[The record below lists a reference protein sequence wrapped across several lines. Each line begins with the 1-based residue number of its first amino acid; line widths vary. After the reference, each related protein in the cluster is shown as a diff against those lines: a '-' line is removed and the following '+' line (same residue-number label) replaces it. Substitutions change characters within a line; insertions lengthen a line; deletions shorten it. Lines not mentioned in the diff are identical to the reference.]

1 MTLHFVILWF
11 LAILFLIA
19 GVAHFTSL
27 QKQYIA
33 IIPKALPYPQAIVQI
48 TGILE
53 IAGGIGLLI
62 LPVSRLAGI
71 GLILFLIAV
80 FPANVVAARLRYPFH
95 NPLWMRALAQIVLIG
110 VITWATL
117 F

>member
-1 MTLHFVILWF
+1 MIAHTIILWF
-11 LAILFLIA
+11 LAIVFLVA
-19 GVAHFTSL
+19 GLAHFTSL

-33 IIPKALPYPQAIVQI
+33 IIPKVLPSPKAIVQM
-48 TGILE
+48 TGALE
-53 IAGGIGLLI
+53 IIGGIGLIIPFL
-62 LPVSRLAGI
+62 SRLAGV

-110 VITWATL
+110 VIAWAAL